1 MNRQARGFLI
11 LGGAALALVGVEL
24 LFSTVVD
31 AGPGVASLSAPASE
45 RVPAQVA
52 TQASA
57 PVVRRVPR
65 QRARA
70 TTKLVHERPGHGLPW
85 NGGKPGIP
93 VEVSSDMTGPIPP
106 DADTPVVVGVSIDMA
121 CSAAGV
127 QIRGIEGVVV
137 VGENRFGLGPCSPTE
152 EFQVPVRVRIPSGG
166 AGFLAVDVEVEM
178 ANPDDGSTSRQR
190 TSKAIQVLAMGV
202 KFRPKS
208 IGKAG
213 VAAKPAPGAKAEP
226 AAVVEL
232 GNGSNTR

>member
-85 NGGKPGIP
+85 NGGKP
-93 VEVSSDMTGPIPP
+93 
-106 DADTPVVVGVSIDMA
+106 
-121 CSAAGV
+121 
-127 QIRGIEGVVV
+127 
-137 VGENRFGLGPCSPTE
+137 
-152 EFQVPVRVRIPSGG
+152 
-166 AGFLAVDVEVEM
+166 
-178 ANPDDGSTSRQR
+178 
-190 TSKAIQVLAMGV
+190 
-202 KFRPKS
+202 
-208 IGKAG
+208 
-213 VAAKPAPGAKAEP
+213 
-226 AAVVEL
+226 
-232 GNGSNTR
+232 